1 MTKKHTLFILFNFLL
16 LVACESAQEKTNRL
30 KLEEQARKEL
40 EAERI
45 EQQERL
51 QAEQNRIEQ
60 ERIKAEEVER
70 KAQEL
75 YNRYINNSL
84 ANGAT
89 PYSTCFGGNQPCTE
103 WGCSEIKVQGP
114 PNSDVLVTIKS
125 GNRVIRHAYIRAGY
139 SYTFQLPNGEYQPF
153 SYYGKGWNPEKEMP
167 SEICENLKGGF
178 IADSQVGKDDPQ
190 TLNNDVLSYSLILQQ
205 SGNFSTR
212 PSSESEAF

>member
-1 MTKKHTLFILFNFLL
+1 MIQRLSVFFIFSFLL
-16 LVACESAQEKTNRL
+16 LVSCESDQEKANRL

-51 QAEQNRIEQ
+51 QAEQTRIEQ

-84 ANGAT
+84 SNGAT
-89 PYSTCFGGNQPCTE
+89 PYSTCFGGNQSCTE
-103 WGCSEIKVQGP
+103 WGCSEIKVQSP

-139 SYTFQLPNGEYQPF
+139 SYTFQLPNGKYQPF
-153 SYYGKGWNPEKEMP
+153 FYYGKGWNPEMEMP
-167 SEICENLKGGF
+167 SESCENLKGGF
-178 IADSQVGKDDPQ
+178 ISDTQVGKDDPQ
-190 TLNNDVLSYSLILQQ
+190 TLNNDVLTYSLILQA

-212 PSSESEAF
+212 PSSENEAF